1 MMDDEGDDGADQ
13 RWLPP
18 ANNNRDRKTVNWRG
32 NQVGEKEGIALRN
45 LFDDLQNYFGQPQ
58 EDPKVTINIHLD
70 RNSDDEGEIDAK
82 ADYLSVRKKGKL
94 DFTYKISYKNRETSQ
109 KLEYMSMDIC
119 LDMTPKK
126 KLNFGGHDMK
136 DYCRTWAYAS
146 APRYTI
152 ETFLRYFE
160 TGTGLN
166 ASSKGLILD
175 ENRNMVHFEAQLLTR
190 PHPEP
195 IFWVEDEG
203 KEFKRVG
210 TVHEASQDPR
220 YQLIVRCV
228 GIFLVTAAVA
238 RNRSGG
244 KEEVRLSFTLV
255 SVRTQG
261 FVNNLAPV
269 VYDPRHCTICNVTD
283 DLVWWEY

>member
-1 MMDDEGDDGADQ
+1 MSHLLNIEHRNRMEERERQKIHHCKNMNLAGGRTKQRRSCYTMMMDDEGDDGADQ
-13 RWLPP
+13 PWLPP

-175 ENRNMVHFEAQLLTR
+175 ENQTWCTLKRSYLLVHT
-190 PHPEP
+190 
-195 IFWVEDEG
+195 
-203 KEFKRVG
+203 
-210 TVHEASQDPR
+210 
-220 YQLIVRCV
+220 
-228 GIFLVTAAVA
+228 
-238 RNRSGG
+238 
-244 KEEVRLSFTLV
+244 LSLFF
-255 SVRTQG
+255 G
-261 FVNNLAPV
+261 
-269 VYDPRHCTICNVTD
+269 
-283 DLVWWEY
+283 